1 MQCKNIYRRE
11 KGILV
16 WPEKVFKIVQENEKR
31 KELFKGQGDLGQ
43 GRK

>member
-1 MQCKNIYRRE
+1 MKE

-16 WPEKVFKIVQENEKR
+16 WPEEVFKMVEENEKLE
-31 KELFKGQGDLGQ
+31 ELFKGQGDLGQ